1 MSFKHRVWDL
11 PTRVFHWALALSVI
25 GLFISGNVGGNAMVW
40 HMRLGYLVAS
50 LLLFRVIWGFVGG
63 YWSRFAQLRL
73 APRALLA
80 YVRGQSGDLPR
91 DHLGHSPSG
100 SWSVVALLCLL
111 CAQVTAGLFSD
122 DDIFT
127 AGPLAAHASSKLVSS
142 ATFYHTGPGK
152 LAVVLLVVAH
162 VGAIWFYAKKKRRNL
177 VPAMLHGDHKGVV
190 AVNAPASADG
200 LAHAVFGLLVWLL
213 CAGAVAWMVNTY
225 G

>member
-11 PTRVFHWALALSVI
+11 PTRVFHWALAISVA
-25 GLFISGNVGGNAMVW
+25 GLFISGNVGGNAMLW
-40 HMRLGYLVAS
+40 HMRLGYVVAS
-50 LLLFRVIWGFVGG
+50 LLLFRVAWGFVGG

-73 APRALLA
+73 APRTLLA
-80 YVRGQSGDLPR
+80 YVRGQGGDQPQ

-127 AGPLAAHASSKLVSS
+127 AGPLAAHASSDLVSS

-162 VGAIWFYAKKKRRNL
+162 IAAIWFYAKKKNRNL
-177 VPAMLHGDHKGVV
+177 VPAMVHGDHEDVV
-190 AVNAPASADG
+190 AVNAPTSADG
-200 LAHAVFGLLVWLL
+200 VTHALFGLLVWLV
-213 CAGAVAWMVNTY
+213 CASAVAWMVNTF